1 MMLNVFV
8 IENRLVKAFE
18 RPIFTQDSNEEF
30 IERIQRDFRA
40 SDDNAKA
47 RMLECVVY
55 EVGVYDDNTGK
66 ITVHDPLQIFDI
78 GTLKEVQKNEN

>member
-18 RPIFTQDSNEEF
+18 RPIFTQDSIEEF

-40 SDDNAKA
+40 SDENAKA

-66 ITVHDPLQIFDI
+66 ISVHEPLQIFNI
-78 GTLKEVQKNEN
+78 GTLNEVPKDEN

>member
-66 ITVHDPLQIFDI
+66 ISVHEPLQIFDI
-78 GTLKEVQKNEN
+78 STLKEVQKNEN